1 MAHPAPRRWYPI
13 TFTVAALVLLPL
25 SVLLLSWLE
34 IDREIWS
41 HLWDTQLPR
50 LLGNT
55 LTLVLG
61 VGIGVTLLGV
71 SLAWLTSL
79 CEFPGR
85 RWLDWALMLPFAI
98 PAYVLAF
105 VFVGLLDFAG
115 PVQSLLREW
124 FGSGLR
130 LPRVRSTGGVIL
142 VLVLVFYP
150 YVYLLAR
157 SAFIAQGKGLMEAAR
172 VLGLSPWQA
181 FLRVALPMARPA
193 IGAGLALAVMETLA
207 DFGAVSVFNF
217 DTFTTAIY
225 KTWYGFYSLS
235 SAAQLAS
242 LLLLGVCLVLLG
254 ERHTRGRAKAAS
266 ERPRGAPLYRL
277 RGARALAASAWC
289 GLVFLCAFVIPV
301 AQLVVWFWRQ
311 GRFDLDERYWD
322 LIGHTLTLGGIA
334 ALATVAVA
342 LLLAFA
348 VRLAPT
354 RAIRGAVGLG
364 NLGYALPGSVLAVS
378 IMLAFSWLDNHWV
391 IPLSSALGGAGKP
404 LLLGGIA
411 ALATVAVA
419 LLLAFAVRLA
429 PTRAIRGAVGLGNL
443 GYALPGSVLAVSIML
458 AFSWLDNHWVIPLS
472 SALGGAGKPLLLG
485 SLFALLLA
493 YLIRFMAVAYGPLES
508 GLARIRPSLPEA
520 SRSLGVGGP
529 LLFLRVYL
537 PLLLPASL
545 SAALL
550 VFVDVLKEM
559 PATLLMRPFGW
570 DTLAVRIFEMTSEGE
585 WARASLPALT
595 LVLVGLLPV
604 VGLIRRSAHHSD
616 R

>member
-1 MAHPAPRRWYPI
+1 MAHPAQRRWYPI
-13 TFTVAALVLLPL
+13 AFAIAALVLLPL
-25 SVLLLSWLE
+25 SVLVLSWHTV
-34 IDREIWS
+34 DREIWA

-55 LTLVLG
+55 LVLVLG
-61 VGIGVTLLGV
+61 VGCGVTVLGV

-130 LPRVRSTGGVIL
+130 LPRVRSTAGVIT

-157 SAFIAQGKGLMEAAR
+157 TAFLAQGKGLMEAAR
-172 VLGLSPWQA
+172 VLGQSPWQA
-181 FLRVALPMARPA
+181 FWRVALPMARPA
-193 IGAGLALAVMETLA
+193 IGAGLALAIMETLA

-225 KTWYGFYSLS
+225 KTWYGFFSLS
-235 SAAQLAS
+235 SATQLAS
-242 LLLLGVCLVLLG
+242 LLLLAVMLVLYG
-254 ERHTRGRAKAAS
+254 EHRARGAARPAN
-266 ERPRGAPLYRL
+266 ERPRGKALYHL
-277 RGARALAASAWC
+277 RGFKALAASAWC

-301 AQLVVWFWRQ
+301 MQLLVWFWQR
-311 GRFDLDERYWD
+311 GRFDLDERYTG
-322 LIGHTLTLGGIA
+322 LILHTLYLGGTA
-334 ALATVAVA
+334 AAITVGVA

-348 VRLAPT
+348 RRLAPT
-354 RAIRGAVGLG
+354 RSIRSAVGLA
-364 NLGYALPGSVLAVS
+364 NLGYALPGSVLAVA
-378 IMLAFSWLDNHWV
+378 IMWAFSYLDRELV
-391 IPLSSALGGAGKP
+391 IPLSTWLGG
-404 LLLGGIA
+404 
-411 ALATVAVA
+411 
-419 LLLAFAVRLA
+419 
-429 PTRAIRGAVGLGNL
+429 
-443 GYALPGSVLAVSIML
+443 S
-458 AFSWLDNHWVIPLS
+458 
-472 SALGGAGKPLLLG
+472 GKPLLLG
-485 SLFALLLA
+485 SLAALLLA

-508 GLARIRPSLPEA
+508 SLARIRPSLPEA
-520 SRSLGVGGP
+520 SRSLGIGGP
-529 LLFLRVYL
+529 GLFFRIYL
-537 PLLLPASL
+537 PLLLPGSL

-570 DTLAVRIFEMTSEGE
+570 DTLSVRVFEMTSEGE
-585 WARASLPALT
+585 WARAALPALT

-604 VGLIRRSAHHSD
+604 IGLIRRSA
-616 R
+616 RQVG

>member
-1 MAHPAPRRWYPI
+1 M
-13 TFTVAALVLLPL
+13 AALVLLPL
-25 SVLLLSWLE
+25 SVLLLSWQS
-34 IDREIWS
+34 IDAGIWQ
-41 HLWDTQLPR
+41 HLWATQLPR

-55 LTLVLG
+55 LTLLVG

-79 CEFPGR
+79 CQFPGR

-115 PVQSLLREW
+115 PVQTLLREG

-130 LPRVRSTGGVIL
+130 LPRVRSTGGVII

-157 SAFIAQGKGLMEAAR
+157 TAFLAQGRGLMEAAR
-172 VLGLSPWQA
+172 VLGHTPWQA
-181 FLRVALPMARPA
+181 FWRVALPMARPA
-193 IGAGLALAVMETLA
+193 IGAGIALAMMETLA
-207 DFGAVSVFNF
+207 DFGAVAVFNF

-225 KTWYGFYSLS
+225 KTWYGFFSLS

-242 LLLLGVCLVLLG
+242 LLLVAVVLVLYG
-254 ERHTRGRAKAAS
+254 ERRARGAAHAGGERARGHLRYRLSGWKAIAAAS
-266 ERPRGAPLYRL
+266 
-277 RGARALAASAWC
+277 WC
-289 GLVFLCAFVIPV
+289 GLVFACAFVVPV
-301 AQLVVWFWRQ
+301 AQLLVWCWQR
-311 GRFDLDERYWD
+311 GRFDLDERY
-322 LIGHTLTLGGIA
+322 LGLVVHTLYLGVLA

-348 VRLAPT
+348 RRQAPG
-354 RAIRGAVGLG
+354 RAIGAGVGLA

-378 IMLAFSWLDNHWV
+378 IMLAFSYLDKALV
-391 IPLSSALGGAGKP
+391 IPLAG
-404 LLLGGIA
+404 
-411 ALATVAVA
+411 
-419 LLLAFAVRLA
+419 R
-429 PTRAIRGAVGLGNL
+429 
-443 GYALPGSVLAVSIML
+443 
-458 AFSWLDNHWVIPLS
+458 
-472 SALGGAGKPLLLG
+472 PLLLG
-485 SLFALLLA
+485 SLAALLLA
-493 YLIRFMAVAYGPLES
+493 YLVRFMAVAYGPLES
-508 GLARIRPSLPEA
+508 SLAKIRPSLPEA
-520 SRSLGVGGP
+520 SRSLGVGGVR
-529 LLFLRVYL
+529 LFNRVYL
-537 PLLLPASL
+537 PLLLPGAL

-570 DTLAVRIFEMTSEGE
+570 DTLAVRVFEMTSEGE

-604 VGLIRRSAHHSD
+604 IGLIRRSA
-616 R
+616 RRIGQT

>member
-1 MAHPAPRRWYPI
+1 MAHPVQRRWYPI
-13 TFTVAALVLLPL
+13 SFAVAFLVLLPL
-25 SVLLLSWLE
+25 SVLLLSWGE
-34 IDREIWS
+34 VDGEIWS
-41 HLWDTQLPR
+41 HLWDTQMPR

-55 LTLVLG
+55 LVLV
-61 VGIGVTLLGV
+61 IGVSVGVTVIGV
-71 SLAWLTSL
+71 SLAWLISL

-85 RWLDWALMLPFAI
+85 RWLDWALMLPFAV

-105 VFVGLLDFAG
+105 VFIGLFDFSG
-115 PVQSLLREW
+115 PVQTLLREW

-130 LPRVRSTGGVIL
+130 LPRVRSTGGVIT

-157 SAFIAQGKGLMEAAR
+157 AAFLAPGKGLMEAAR
-172 VLGLSPWQA
+172 VLGQSPWQA
-181 FLRVALPMARPA
+181 FWRVALPMARPA

-207 DFGAVSVFNF
+207 DFGAVAVFNF

-225 KTWYGFYSLS
+225 KTWYGFFSLS

-242 LLLLGVCLVLLG
+242 LLLLGVCLVLYG
-254 ERHTRGRAKAAS
+254 ERRARGASRPAS
-266 ERPRGAPLYRL
+266 ERPRGKALYHL
-277 RGARALAASAWC
+277 HGFKALAATAWC
-289 GLVFLCAFVIPV
+289 SLVFACAFVIPML
-301 AQLVVWFWRQ
+301 QLLVWFWQR
-311 GRFDLDERYWD
+311 GRFDLDERYAG
-322 LIGHTLTLGGIA
+322 LILHTLYLGGMA
-334 ALATVAVA
+334 ALLTVCVA

-348 VRLAPT
+348 HRLAPARPV
-354 RAIRGAVGLG
+354 RAAVGLA

-378 IMLAFSWLDNHWV
+378 LMLAFSYLDKHLV
-391 IPLSSALGGAGKP
+391 IPLSG
-404 LLLGGIA
+404 
-411 ALATVAVA
+411 
-419 LLLAFAVRLA
+419 
-429 PTRAIRGAVGLGNL
+429 
-443 GYALPGSVLAVSIML
+443 
-458 AFSWLDNHWVIPLS
+458 W
-472 SALGGAGKPLLLG
+472 LGGAGKPLLLG
-485 SLFALLLA
+485 SLGALLLA
-493 YLIRFMAVAYGPLES
+493 YLVRFMAVAYGPLEN

-529 LLFLRVYL
+529 ELFFRVYL
-537 PLLLPASL
+537 PLLLPGTL

-604 VGLIRRSAHHSD
+604 VGLIRRSARRIGH
-616 R
+616 

>member
-1 MAHPAPRRWYPI
+1 MAHPAPRRGYPI

-61 VGIGVTLLGV
+61 VGVGVTLLGV

-242 LLLLGVCLVLLG
+242 LLLLGVCRVLLG
-254 ERHTRGRAKAAS
+254 ERRTRGKARAAS

-301 AQLVVWFWRQ
+301 AQLAVWFWRQ

-322 LIGHTLTLGGIA
+322 LIGHTLALGAGA

-348 VRLAPT
+348 GRLAPT
-354 RAIRGAVGLG
+354 RGIRGAVGLG

-391 IPLSSALGGAGKP
+391 IPLS
-404 LLLGGIA
+404 
-411 ALATVAVA
+411 TV
-419 LLLAFAVRLA
+419 
-429 PTRAIRGAVGLGNL
+429 
-443 GYALPGSVLAVSIML
+443 
-458 AFSWLDNHWVIPLS
+458 
-472 SALGGAGKPLLLG
+472 LGGAGKPLLLG

-616 R
+616 RRAQ